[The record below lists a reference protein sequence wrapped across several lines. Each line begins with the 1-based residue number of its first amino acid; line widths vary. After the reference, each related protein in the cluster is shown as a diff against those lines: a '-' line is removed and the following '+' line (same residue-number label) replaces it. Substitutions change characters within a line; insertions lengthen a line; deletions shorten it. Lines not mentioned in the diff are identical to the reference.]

1 MKVLLVSVVTR
12 EMAQSA
18 VAAGYEVISLD
29 YFGDSDQPAA
39 AQVYSLARDFSSEPD
54 LKNLVVA
61 AKSLAGRVNKI
72 VVGAGLENE
81 PGLLDIG
88 KHSIYWTNSTGTIQ
102 KVRDPLVISKILL
115 NHGLRFPKTLL
126 PRDQLP
132 NKGEWLVKDRRHSGG
147 LGVREWDG
155 KAALQEFEVLQEKI
169 DGQLMSACFLAN
181 GKQSLLIG
189 LTCQYAGSPEL
200 GAPPFAWCGNTAPYK
215 DSTLE
220 NLISEAVLLLTRE
233 TGLVGVN
240 GIDFI
245 LHDDVPYLLEVNPR
259 WIGSLE
265 LFERL
270 YRLNMFRLHVNAC
283 QGKLPESLPVLPVH
297 PVIGKGILYSRRGI
311 TLGDTSAWKQ
321 NGIADIP
328 HPGETISIGAPI
340 CTVFSEGR
348 DTIDC
353 WDKIMAKAQALR
365 NEICGERQRN
375 STH

>member
-1 MKVLLVSVVTR
+1 MKVLLVGVVTR

-29 YFGDSDQPAA
+29 YFGDSDQPAT
-39 AQVYSLARDFSSEPD
+39 AQVYSLARDFSSEPN

-61 AKSLAGRVNKI
+61 AKTLAGRVDKI

-81 PGLLDIG
+81 SGLMDIG
-88 KHSIYWTNSTGTIQ
+88 KLSMYWTNSTNAIQ
-102 KVRDPLVISKILL
+102 KARDPLVLSKNLID
-115 NHGLRFPKTLL
+115 HGLRFPRTLL

-132 NKGEWLVKDRRHSGG
+132 NQGEWLIKDRRHSGG

-155 KAALQEFEVLQEKI
+155 KAAPQEFEVLQEKI

-189 LTCQYAGSPEL
+189 LTRQWAGSPEL
-200 GAPPFAWCGNTAPYK
+200 GATPFAWCGNTAPYK
-215 DSTLE
+215 DSALE

-270 YRLNMFRLHVNAC
+270 YGLNMFRLHVNAC
-283 QGKLPESLPVLPVH
+283 QGKLPESLPVLPVQ
-297 PVIGKGILYSRRGI
+297 PVIGKGILYAGRDT
-311 TLGDTSAWKQ
+311 TLGDTSAWKKK
-321 NGIADIP
+321 GIADIP
-328 HPGETISIGAPI
+328 HPGETISKGAPI

-348 DTIDC
+348 DATDC
-353 WDKIMAKAQALR
+353 WDKVMAKAQSLR
-365 NEICGERQRN
+365 NEICGKRKWN
-375 STH
+375 STY

>member
-1 MKVLLVSVVTR
+1 
-12 EMAQSA
+12 MAQSA

-54 LKNLVVA
+54 LKNLVVT
-61 AKSLAGRVNKI
+61 AKTLAGRVDKI
-72 VVGAGLENE
+72 VIGAGLENE

-88 KHSIYWTNSTGTIQ
+88 KPSMYWSNSPSAVQ
-102 KVRDPLVISKILL
+102 KARDPLVLSKILL
-115 NHGLRFPKTLL
+115 DHGLRFPKTLL

-132 NKGEWLVKDRRHSGG
+132 NKGEWLVKDRKHSGG

-155 KAALQEFEVLQEKI
+155 KTVIQEYEVLQEKI
-169 DGQLMSACFLAN
+169 DGVLMSACFLAN

-189 LTCQYAGSPEL
+189 LTRQYAGSLEL
-200 GAPPFAWCGNTAPYK
+200 GAPPFVWCGNIAPYK
-215 DSTLE
+215 DSKLE
-220 NLISEAVLLLTRE
+220 NLISKEIQYLTE
-233 TGLVGVN
+233 GSGLVGVN

-245 LHDDVPYLLEVNPR
+245 LRDSIPYLLEVNPR
-259 WIGSLE
+259 WTGSLE

-270 YRLNMFRLHVNAC
+270 YGLNMFRLNVDAC
-283 QGKLPESLPVLPVH
+283 QGKLPEGLPVLPVQ
-297 PVIGKGILYSRRGI
+297 PVIGKGILYAQHDI
-311 TLGDTSAWKQ
+311 TLGDTSVWKKK
-321 NGIADIP
+321 GIADIP
-328 HPGETISIGAPI
+328 YAGEIIMQGAPI

-375 STH
+375 SIH